1 MPSTSALAPAGS
13 DSRTSAAA
21 VADREEA
28 VWLARAG
35 ERDEAAFV
43 DLYRRYERRVY
54 GLGLR
59 LLGDR
64 SLAEELVQETF
75 VRLWRGAPAFRTER
89 GPVRAYVFTIARR
102 AAITLWRRPSSRP
115 LTPPPLAE
123 RDLDD
128 RVDEILV
135 GVTVRE
141 ALGALSPAHREILEL
156 CVHRDLS
163 QAQAADHL
171 GVPVGTVKSRTH
183 TALRALE
190 RELDRTGIRA

>member
-1 MPSTSALAPAGS
+1 MPPVSALAPAGS
-13 DSRTSAAA
+13 DSGTAAA
-21 VADREEA
+21 LADREEA
-28 VWLARAG
+28 GWLRRAG
-35 ERDEAAFV
+35 EADEAAFL

-64 SLAEELVQETF
+64 GLAEELVQETF
-75 VRLWRGAPAFRTER
+75 VRLWRGASAFRPDR

-102 AAITLWRRPSSRP
+102 AAVNLWRRPSSRP

-123 RDLDD
+123 RDADD
-128 RVDEILV
+128 RVDEILI

-141 ALGALSPAHREILEL
+141 ALDALAPAHREILDL
-156 CVHRDLS
+156 CVRRDLS
-163 QAQAADHL
+163 QAQAADRL

-183 TALRALE
+183 LALRALE
-190 RELDRTGIRA
+190 QELDRMGVHA